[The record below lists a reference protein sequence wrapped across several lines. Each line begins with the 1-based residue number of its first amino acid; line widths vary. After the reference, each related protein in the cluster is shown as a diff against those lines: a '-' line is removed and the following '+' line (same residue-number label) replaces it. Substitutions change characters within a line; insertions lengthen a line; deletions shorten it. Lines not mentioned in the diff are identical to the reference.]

1 MFRRLIRGT
10 APLLLLFAS
19 AASAQSGP
27 PVTGGDLRRHIEV
40 LASDAFEG
48 RAPGTAGENRTTAY
62 IVEQWRARGLE
73 PAGES
78 GSWLQ
83 PVGLVE
89 RRAGPHQVT
98 WTRGNAAL
106 PFNQDDIVL
115 IGRDASQQVAD
126 APVVFVGHGA
136 RMPDRGIDQLAGAD
150 LRGAVA
156 LLLLEGPLVPGF
168 PSLADRVRAVEAAGA
183 AAIVTIVAA
192 EVPWVNVRRLLS
204 APITRRQ
211 AEGHPPILG
220 TMPLAV
226 AEQLVGRE
234 QLRQLLDAQPGS
246 SFRAVTLP
254 MRARMEVQTGVNR
267 YTSNNVIGRIRGRE
281 RTGENLLFLAH
292 WDHFGFCRAEG
303 EADRICNGAV
313 DNASG
318 IATLIEVAGH
328 LASGRRPARDV
339 LFMAT
344 TSEEI
349 GLIGAEEFAARPTV
363 PLTSIVAALNIDTV
377 AIHPAGTPVA
387 VIGRGI
393 APLDAAID
401 ATVAAMGRE
410 LDTDT
415 EANGFLRR
423 QDGWALNRRGVP
435 AVLVSGSFSN
445 MTALNAFLNGAYH
458 GPDDEVGPGLML
470 DGAAEDANLLVALA
484 RRLGEPTLYQ
494 RPRTATDP
502 ASPPGQAQ
510 P

>member
-1 MFRRLIRGT
+1 MSSRRAGCSPRRGAKLLPRLAAARIACQCRTSSLSSAMFCRLIRGF
-10 APLLLLFAS
+10 APLFLLFAS
-19 AASAQSGP
+19 AASAQSGSP
-27 PVTGGDLRRHIEV
+27 ITAGDLRRHIEV

-48 RAPGTAGENRTTAY
+48 RAPGTNGERRTTDY
-62 IVEQWRARGLE
+62 IVEQFRARGLE

-98 WTRGNAAL
+98 WTRGNAAV

-115 IGRDASQQVAD
+115 IGRDASHRIAD

-156 LLLLEGPLVPGF
+156 MLLLEAPNVPGI
-168 PSLADRVRAVEAAGA
+168 PSLADRVHAVEAAGA

-211 AEGHPPILG
+211 SEGHPPILG

-226 AEQLVGRE
+226 AERLLGRE
-234 QLRQLLDAQPGS
+234 QLRQLLDSQPGS

-254 MRARMEVQTGVNR
+254 MRVRMDVQTTVNR
-267 YTSNNVIGRIRGRE
+267 YTSNNVIGRRRGRE

-292 WDHFGFCRAEG
+292 WDHFGIRRAEG

-318 IATLIEVAGH
+318 VATLIEVAGQ
-328 LASGRRPARDV
+328 LATGQRPARDV

-344 TSEEI
+344 TAEEI
-349 GLIGAEEFAARPTV
+349 GLF
-363 PLTSIVAALNIDTV
+363 
-377 AIHPAGTPVA
+377 
-387 VIGRGI
+387 
-393 APLDAAID
+393 
-401 ATVAAMGRE
+401 
-410 LDTDT
+410 
-415 EANGFLRR
+415 
-423 QDGWALNRRGVP
+423 
-435 AVLVSGSFSN
+435 
-445 MTALNAFLNGAYH
+445 
-458 GPDDEVGPGLML
+458 
-470 DGAAEDANLLVALA
+470 
-484 RRLGEPTLYQ
+484 
-494 RPRTATDP
+494 
-502 ASPPGQAQ
+502 
-510 P
+510 